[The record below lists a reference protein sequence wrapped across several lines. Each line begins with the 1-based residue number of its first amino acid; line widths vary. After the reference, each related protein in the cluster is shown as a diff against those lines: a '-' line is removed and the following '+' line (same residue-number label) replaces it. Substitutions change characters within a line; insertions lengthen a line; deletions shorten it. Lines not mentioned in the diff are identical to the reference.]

1 MNPESNNKRPS
12 RCLARL
18 VRRFWPESDRWE
30 PVAKGSATI
39 DGLRY
44 EIKSVR
50 IEGTYVK
57 ERNQRGQERYLI
69 IEPDGTTYT
78 RDASHVSPTN
88 AQAMASADNKTPPK
102 ETTL

>member
-1 MNPESNNKRPS
+1 MTPEQQPIANNRYR

-18 VRRFWPESDRWE
+18 VRRLWPEPERWE
-30 PVAKGSATI
+30 PVAQGLATI

-57 ERNQRGQERYLI
+57 ERNQHGQERYLI
-69 IEPDGTTYT
+69 TEPDGTTYT
-78 RDASHVSPTN
+78 RNASQVSPTN
-88 AQAMASADNKTPPK
+88 ADCAKLWKPTPTQPQ
-102 ETTL
+102 

>member
-1 MNPESNNKRPS
+1 MKPELANNRYR

-18 VRRFWPESDRWE
+18 VRRLWPEPDRWE
-30 PVAKGSATI
+30 PIAKGPATI

-57 ERNQRGQERYLI
+57 ERNQHGQERYLI
-69 IEPDGTTYT
+69 TEPDGTTYT
-78 RDASHVSPTN
+78 RDSSHVSLTN
-88 AQAMASADNKTPPK
+88 SEYQHQISTKP
-102 ETTL
+102 

>member
-1 MNPESNNKRPS
+1 MKPELSNNLYR

-18 VRRFWPESDRWE
+18 VRRLWSEPDRWE
-30 PVAKGSATI
+30 PVAQGPVTI

-57 ERNQRGQERYLI
+57 ERNQHGQERYLI
-69 IEPDGTTYT
+69 TEPDGTTYT
-78 RDASHVSPTN
+78 RDVSQVSSTN
-88 AQAMASADNKTPPK
+88 AIGEAREDATQTR
-102 ETTL
+102 

>member
-1 MNPESNNKRPS
+1 MMYDKNR

-18 VRRFWPESDRWE
+18 VRRIWPEPDRWE
-30 PVAKGSATI
+30 QVAQGLATI

-57 ERNQRGQERYLI
+57 ERNQHGQERYLI
-69 IEPDGTTYT
+69 TEQDGTTYT
-78 RDASHVSPTN
+78 LDTSQVSTTN
-88 AQAMASADNKTPPK
+88 AKEQTP
-102 ETTL
+102 T

>member
-1 MNPESNNKRPS
+1 MKTESNNKRPS

-18 VRRFWPESDRWE
+18 VRRLWPEPYRWE
-30 PVAKGSATI
+30 PVAKGPATI

-57 ERNQRGQERYLI
+57 ERNQHGQERYMI
-69 IEPDGTTYT
+69 TEPDGTTYT
-78 RDASHVSPTN
+78 RDASQVSPTN
-88 AQAMASADNKTPPK
+88 AQVEARRP
-102 ETTL
+102 